1 MSMQLFEFLYTL
13 LEDIA
18 LKRDLSITLSTL
30 LLHTTQQVT
39 SASCFV
45 LYQNKGLLRTQ
56 LGIISI
62 NNYFQRSIATL
73 IVQLHFIRIKIK
85 VLVV

>member
-1 MSMQLFEFLYTL
+1 MSMQLLEVLYTL

-30 LLHTTQQVT
+30 LLHTTQSVT
-39 SASCFV
+39 SASWFI
-45 LYQNKGLLRTQ
+45 LDQSKGLRRTH

-62 NNYFQRSIATL
+62 NNYFSKKYSDLNSATA
-73 IVQLHFIRIKIK
+73 FYKDK
-85 VLVV
+85 Y